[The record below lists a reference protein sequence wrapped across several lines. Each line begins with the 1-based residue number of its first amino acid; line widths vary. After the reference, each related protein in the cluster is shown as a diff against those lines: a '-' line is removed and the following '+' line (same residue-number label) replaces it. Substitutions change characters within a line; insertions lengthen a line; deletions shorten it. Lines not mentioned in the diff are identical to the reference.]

1 MSISQANMASHVPG
15 TSLSPSPTGVERN
28 VVGLQQR
35 RPTIKKMLKV
45 FKILV
50 VFISLIVLNM
60 VQKYMYN
67 QKLLDVRTVKS
78 KY

>member
-1 MSISQANMASHVPG
+1 MPARYWMVCEVSNGLIMSISQANMASHVPG

-45 FKILV
+45 LKILV
-50 VFISLIVLNM
+50 VFIIFDM
-60 VQKYMYN
+60 VQKN
-67 QKLLDVRTVKS
+67 I
-78 KY
+78 